1 MVSLPVGIVPPGF
14 GVGASRVEESAVEL
28 LSSGYR
34 ALAYWLYAFDPPV
47 GSRIEISI
55 LAREDR
61 GEKQVPFDRS

>member
-1 MVSLPVGIVPPGF
+1 M
-14 GVGASRVEESAVEL
+14 EL

>member
-1 MVSLPVGIVPPGF
+1 MVSLSRRHCRSGF
-14 GVGASRVEESAVEL
+14 GAGASRVEESAVEL

-34 ALAYWLYAFDPPV
+34 ALGYWLYAYDPPV